1 MCSVYVRLRFFGFC
15 WVELV
20 VFGCFWLFLVVFGC
34 FLLFFVVFCCVVLWL
49 GVRWVFGCGCCGLSL
64 AEWGAGVVFGVWF
77 GMCICVVLF
86 DDKVYLF
93 LR

>member
-1 MCSVYVRLRFFGFC
+1 
-15 WVELV
+15 
-20 VFGCFWLFLVVFGC
+20 
-34 FLLFFVVFCCVVLWL
+34 VVLWL